1 MFGLGVPELLFIMAL
16 ALLIFGPKKLPQ
28 IGRTLGRGMAEFRKA
43 STELQ
48 RSINLDLE
56 DPPPRPKARPAAAPE
71 SSASPE
77 SSAGPEASSTG
88 VERPPTVEDST
99 AEVTSQEAG
108 DSVPS
113 SEPAPP
119 R

>member
-1 MFGLGVPELLFIMAL
+1 MFGLGVQELLFIMAL
-16 ALLIFGPKKLPQ
+16 ALLIFGPKRLPQ

-56 DPPPRPKARPAAAPE
+56 DPPPRPKARPTPAPESVGSAAPE
-71 SSASPE
+71 ASTGE
-77 SSAGPEASSTG
+77 GATPEATNR
-88 VERPPTVEDST
+88 EVED
-99 AEVTSQEAG
+99 G
-108 DSVPS
+108 PPS